1 MVKFR
6 MRNFL
11 LRCLVAVSLMAP
23 VAASA
28 QTGADALHK
37 FFDRVFEQQLADQP
51 EFATSIGRHEYD
63 DRWSDLSKAGLERRR
78 AHLQAALD
86 ELHKFPADG
95 LSLQD
100 RLSVRL
106 LDYQL
111 KQELEAFDLET
122 YLLRMTQVFGL
133 HNRVYTTVDRMPAHT
148 LRDYENILARLHAL
162 PTYVDQNIAL
172 LNEAA
177 RRGLV
182 QPKVVVDLVAKQISA
197 QSAQTEANTALL
209 LAFRRFPS
217 SFSADQQAKL
227 RTEADA
233 AYEKDFLPSWRKL
246 LEYVNATYAPKARAR
261 VGLGSLP
268 GGREAYAVLVRRY
281 TTTSMTPEQI
291 HKIGE
296 DEVKRIEGEMQ
307 AVMREAGFNG
317 TLEEFEKK
325 LEASPEQHFRSKEEM
340 LVYCRNIAKII
351 EPELPNQFKHIP
363 MLLYGV
369 RAIPPDREA
378 ATPTHAQAPSPDNST
393 PGWFNL
399 NTYQPEKQTRTDK
412 EALVLHEAVPGHIFQ
427 ISLAHSLQDLPE
439 FRKFYSNSA
448 YVEGWALYAE
458 SLGSQLG
465 MYRDPYSRFGELSSE
480 RFRAVRLVVDTGIHA
495 LGWTREQAVDYFHA
509 HAPEES
515 LAEVDR
521 YISWPG
527 QALAYKVGQLKILEL
542 RKEAQQAL
550 GPKFDVR
557 DFHDAV
563 LRNAVLPLDLLQ
575 DEVRAYI
582 SSAK

>member
-1 MVKFR
+1 
-6 MRNFL
+6 MRNVL
-11 LRCLVAVSLMAP
+11 ARLVVIVSLLVP
-23 VAASA
+23 VAAFA
-28 QTGADALHK
+28 QTGPEALHK

-51 EFATSIGRHEYD
+51 EFATTIGRHEYD
-63 DRWSDLSKAGLERRR
+63 DRWSDLSKPGLERRR

-86 ELHKFPADG
+86 ELHKFSTHG
-95 LSLQD
+95 LSDQD

-111 KQELEAFDLET
+111 KQELEAFDLDT

-133 HNRVYTTVDRMPAHT
+133 HNRIYTTFDRMPAHN
-148 LRDYENILARLHAL
+148 LHDYQNILARLHAV
-162 PTYVDQNIAL
+162 PAYVDQNIAL
-172 LNEAA
+172 LNDALQ
-177 RRGLV
+177 RGLV

-197 QSAQTEANTALL
+197 QARQNEASTPLL
-209 LAFRRFPS
+209 LAFREFPS
-217 SFSADQQAKL
+217 NVSTEQQAAL
-227 RTEADA
+227 RQEAA
-233 AYEKDFLPSWRKL
+233 QAYEREFLPSWHKL
-246 LEYVNATYAPKARAR
+246 LDYINNTYAPKERAR
-261 VGLGSLP
+261 VGLGSIP
-268 GGREAYAVLVRRY
+268 GGHDAYAVLVRRY
-281 TTTSMTPEQI
+281 TTTDMTPEQI
-291 HKIGE
+291 HQIGE
-296 DEVKRIEGEMQ
+296 EEVKRIEGEMQ
-307 AVMREAGFNG
+307 AVMRETRFDG
-317 TLEEFEKK
+317 TLEEFERK
-325 LEASPEQHFRSKEEM
+325 LQASPEQHFRSKEEM

-351 EPELPNQFKHIP
+351 EPELPHEFKHIP
-363 MLLYGV
+363 VLLYGV

-399 NTYQPEKQTRTDK
+399 NTYEPEKQTRTDK

-427 ISLAHSLQDLPE
+427 ISLAHSLQGLPE

-458 SLGSQLG
+458 SLGSKLG
-465 MYRDPYSRFGELSSE
+465 VYGDPYSRFGELSSE

-495 LGWTREQAVDYFHA
+495 LGWTREQAVDYFRA

-542 RKEAQQAL
+542 RKEAQEKL

-563 LRNAVLPLDLLQ
+563 LRNGVLPLQLLQ
-575 DEVRAYI
+575 EEVQAYI
-582 SSAK
+582 KSAK